1 VTKTYRN
8 NFFAGILIAIL
19 LLGFGYYHEDNIGSV
34 FRNLLNRFQPC
45 QRPITY
51 SIERIDSQFG
61 ITKDE
66 LLGEIKRA
74 EKIWEFPINKPLFE
88 YSPTGDLK
96 ISLVYDY
103 RQKATDE
110 LRKLGI
116 VISDDRV
123 SYDTVKAKYD
133 SLVVLYEKEKARL
146 AILVDTYNRDK
157 DSFEKD
163 VKYWNSRGGAL
174 KNEYDNLQQRRND
187 LNNQVTIINQ
197 AQDSLNNLGDAIN
210 STAIILN
217 KLIVELNLQVNTNNT
232 VGASTGKEFN
242 EGEYVSSAGSVSINI
257 YQFDNQNRLLRVL
270 AHELGH
276 ALGLG
281 HLDNPKA
288 IMYYLNEGI
297 NEKLTSDDL
306 GALKSKCGI
315 D

>member
-1 VTKTYRN
+1 MRSY
-8 NFFAGILIAIL
+8 LIKLFGGLCVVFL
-19 LLGFGYYHEDNIGSV
+19 LLGFGYYHRDNIGSV
-34 FRNLLNRFQPC
+34 FRNLLNRFRPC

-51 SIERIDSQFG
+51 SIERIDPQFG
-61 ITKDE
+61 ITKEE
-66 LLGEIKRA
+66 LLNSMGRA
-74 EKIWEFPINKPLFE
+74 EKIWESSINKPLFD

-96 ISLVYDY
+96 ISLIYDY

-110 LRKLGI
+110 LHKLGI
-116 VISDDRV
+116 VISDDRA

-133 SLVVLYEKEKARL
+133 SLVVLYDKEKARL
-146 AILVDTYNRDK
+146 ATLVDTYNRDK

-163 VKYWNSRGGAL
+163 VKYWNGRGGAP
-174 KNEYDNLQQRRND
+174 KSEYDDLQQRRSD

-197 AQDSLNNLGDAIN
+197 VQDSLNNLGDTIN

-217 KLIVELNLQVNTNNT
+217 KLITELNLQVNAYNT

-242 EGEYVSSAGSVSINI
+242 EGEYISSASGISINI
-257 YQFDNQNRLLRVL
+257 YQFDSENKLLRVL

-288 IMYYLNEGI
+288 IMYYLNEGM

-306 GALKSKCGI
+306 RALKGKCGI